1 METKRKDILNRL
13 LRLLGDY
20 KLFLLAILTLSLIQV
35 TLTVYLPILIGQ
47 GVDTLV
53 GKGQVSFDLLRAIL
67 FKMGIVVLIN
77 TVVQWILPLIYQKI
91 SHELTRDL
99 RQEALEKIHSM
110 PLANID
116 DKGTG
121 DLVSRL
127 TTDTEQLNDGILM
140 VFEQLLIGVLTI
152 VFTLVMMYRLNSR
165 MMLVV
170 ALLTPMSL
178 FVSRFIAKKSYEYF
192 TKSVAIRGEQSEIVE
207 ETITQNELV
216 TLFNIYEMKENEFN
230 EINDLYSHYSEKA
243 TFYSSTVNP
252 TTRFINALIY
262 AVVAFMGVL
271 LILANGLTVGG
282 LTVFLSYAREYT
294 KPFNDISNVLAEL
307 QSALASANRLFEI
320 IDSPI
325 EEETGSKEY
334 GEVGVIGK
342 MVFEGVD
349 FSYTEGV
356 DLIEDLNVA
365 IEPGM
370 SVAIVG
376 PTGAGKSTLINLIMR
391 FYEVDQ
397 GDILLDGESIR
408 EYTRSSLREQLG
420 MVLQDVWL
428 KSGTV
433 HENIAYGYP
442 DTSREKVIEAAK
454 SAHADNFIRA
464 LPDGYDTV
472 LTDGGMTLSKG
483 EQQLLSIARIFI
495 SIPNVLILDE
505 ATSSI
510 DTRTEMQIQSAFRKL
525 MEGRTSFVIAHR
537 LSTIQNSDL
546 ILVMQDGQVVEQGNH
561 QELMKKEGL
570 YHQMQFARSAEAV

>member
-13 LRLLGDY
+13 LGLLADY
-20 KLFLLAILTLSLIQV
+20 KLFLLLILVLSLMQV

-47 GVDTLV
+47 GIDTLL
-53 GKGQVSFDLLRAIL
+53 GMGQVNFTLLKSIL
-67 FKMGIVVLIN
+67 FRMAIVVSVN
-77 TVVQWILPLIYQKI
+77 TLVQWALPMIYQKI

-99 RQEALEKIHSM
+99 RQEALDKIHSM
-110 PLANID
+110 PLSNID

-152 VFTLVMMYRLNSR
+152 VFTLFMMYRLNSR

-170 ALLTPMSL
+170 ALLTPLSL

-207 ETITQNELV
+207 ETITQKEVV
-216 TLFNIYEMKENEFN
+216 TLFNIYEMKEKEFN

-271 LILANGLTVGG
+271 LILSNGLTIGG

-294 KPFNDISNVLAEL
+294 KPFNDISTVLAEL

-320 IDSPI
+320 IDSPVEI
-325 EEETGSKEY
+325 ETGTKVYSEA
-334 GEVGVIGK
+334 GVVGQ
-342 MVFEGVD
+342 MAFEGVD
-349 FSYTEGV
+349 FSYTDDV
-356 DLIEDLNVA
+356 DLIEDLNVE

-397 GDILLDGESIR
+397 GDILLDGEPITD
-408 EYTRSSLREQLG
+408 YTRGSLREQLG

-433 HENIAYGYP
+433 HDNIAYGYP

-464 LPDGYDTV
+464 LPAGYDTV

-510 DTRTEMQIQSAFRKL
+510 DTRTEMQIQSAFQKL
-525 MEGRTSFVIAHR
+525 MTGRTSFVIAHR

-546 ILVMQDGQVVEQGNH
+546 ILVMQDGQVVEKGNH

>member
-13 LRLLGDY
+13 LALLTGY
-20 KLFLLAILTLSLIQV
+20 KLFLLSILALSLIQV

-47 GVDTLV
+47 GIDTLV
-53 GKGQVSFDLLRAIL
+53 GLGQVNFEMLKTVL
-67 FKMGIVVLIN
+67 FKMGFVVLVN
-77 TVVQWILPLIYQKI
+77 TLVQWILPLIYQKI

-127 TTDTEQLNDGILM
+127 TTDSEQLNDGILM

-152 VFTLVMMYRLNSR
+152 IFTLVMMYRLNSQ

-170 ALLTPMSL
+170 ALLTPLSL

-216 TLFNIYEMKENEFN
+216 TLFNIYEMKEKEFN
-230 EINDLYSHYSEKA
+230 EINDRYSHYSEKA

-271 LILANGLTVGG
+271 LILGNGLTVGG

-325 EEETGSKEY
+325 EVETGSKVYSEA
-334 GEVGVIGK
+334 GVTGK
-342 MVFEGVD
+342 MVFAGVD
-349 FSYTEGV
+349 FSYTDDV
-356 DLIEDLNVA
+356 SLIEDLNVE

-397 GDILLDGESIR
+397 GNILLDGEPIS

-454 SAHADNFIRA
+454 AAHADNFIRA

-495 SIPNVLILDE
+495 AIPNVLILDE

-510 DTRTEMQIQSAFRKL
+510 DTRTELEIQSAFRKL
-525 MEGRTSFVIAHR
+525 MEGRTSFIIAHR

>member
-13 LRLLGDY
+13 LSLLADY
-20 KLFLLAILTLSLIQV
+20 NLFLLAILTLSLAQV

-53 GKGQVSFDLLRAIL
+53 GMGQVNFDMLRTIL
-67 FKMGIVVLIN
+67 FKMAIVVLIN
-77 TVVQWILPLIYQKI
+77 TLVQWVLPLIYQKI

-110 PLANID
+110 PLGNID

-207 ETITQNELV
+207 ESITQNELV
-216 TLFNIYEMKENEFN
+216 TLFNIYEMKEKEFN
-230 EINDLYSHYSEKA
+230 EINDRYSHYSEKA

-325 EEETGSKEY
+325 EVETGSKVY
-334 GEVGVIGK
+334 SDAGVTGH
-342 MVFEGVD
+342 MVFESVD
-349 FSYTEGV
+349 FSYT
-356 DLIEDLNVA
+356 DNASLIEDLNVE

-397 GDILLDGESIR
+397 GDILLDGEPIS
-408 EYTRSSLREQLG
+408 EYTRGSLREQLG

-442 DTSREKVIEAAK
+442 NTSREKVIEAAK

-510 DTRTEMQIQSAFRKL
+510 DTRTELEIQSAFRKL

-561 QELMKKEGL
+561 QELMKNKGL
-570 YHQMQFARSAEAV
+570 YHQMQFARSAEAI